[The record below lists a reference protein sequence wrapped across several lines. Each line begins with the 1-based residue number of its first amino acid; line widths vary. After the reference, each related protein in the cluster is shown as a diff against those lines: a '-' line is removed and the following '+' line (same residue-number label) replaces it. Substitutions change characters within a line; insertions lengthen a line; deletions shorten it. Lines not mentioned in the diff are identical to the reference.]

1 MKDLEKNDCNC
12 GEDCDCEGHEHDNHN
27 AEGQEEILEINPFQ
41 GEEEANVIQLEMDDG
56 TMQDFILL
64 GTLEHN
70 GKQYVALAE
79 VGSNEYDILG
89 WELEDDFV
97 NLSVIEDDNEFN
109 EVADLFHEYLQGDYE
124 EEEDED

>member
-1 MKDLEKNDCNC
+1 MKDLEKNDCHC
-12 GEDCDCEGHEHDNHN
+12 GKDCDCEGHEHDHHD
-27 AEGQEEILEINPFQ
+27 AEEQEIDTYE
-41 GEEEANVIQLEMDDG
+41 GEEETNVIQLEMDDG

-79 VGSNEYDILG
+79 VDSNEYDILA
-89 WELEDDFV
+89 WEMEDDFV
-97 NLSVIEDDNEFN
+97 NLNVIEDDNEFN
-109 EVADLFHEYLQGDYE
+109 EVADLFHEYLQGDFE